1 MKKIFLEIFIVALG
15 FLFIFGD
22 VPSVNAQDASEYDEF
37 TLEEIT
43 VTAQKREENK
53 QKVPIAMEVISGDEL
68 AAMGKTNIDDIL
80 WNISNVMINNTSDGM
95 KVTIRGLEDNN
106 SPFKQMNV
114 STPTVA
120 INVDG
125 AYNKSNRAGLN
136 LFDIERIEVLMGPQS
151 TLYANTSPGGI
162 VNVVTAA
169 PKTDKFSAS
178 GSLQYGNFGYFKGE
192 AMVNVPI
199 LTDKLAIRLAAQDY
213 KRDSFISGSDQIG
226 EHTKTGRLKTLY
238 EPNDK
243 LSTTVSLT
251 WAERINGGMF
261 GNQVRP
267 FDTQDGHWYTQ
278 ENMDAPWVQDGK
290 VTDPWTAA
298 LSNAP
303 PARPGAPDTGPNKAD
318 QTTKGINAEIVWDT
332 GIGSLSIVPQYSSVS
347 SDDQGSYEDDDVL
360 YMVYTTMRERQ
371 KGVEARMT
379 SDEDFFF
386 KWILGFN
393 WYKDDAKRYTSYNQ
407 PDTAAGFNT
416 TSEKVRA
423 IFVNVTYPFTDK
435 FRGSAGYRRSWDDFQ
450 NVEVPAMSGTGYTGQ
465 SYSKPDYSVGVE
477 YDLAPNSMVFAN
489 YATSYRVN
497 AMSVKDATKPIPAE
511 RLKAYT
517 VGAKNR
523 FLENKLQVN
532 ASAYYY
538 DYTNKEAKVTPD
550 GRFGRGS
557 TVYAYQ
563 VTDPWGNPYTID
575 GSTDVLLSGANDQDP
590 WLTQIG
596 AFRSIGADLSVDW
609 ILTRKDQLT
618 FGLSYIDAKW
628 KQLKLEYYLYW
639 APEYGTGSVWGDNG
653 KDFSGMT
660 NTFSPNWT
668 STLAYEHNF
677 EFWKYGTLVPHVDI
691 QYRSDYMLDLYPP
704 NYPMDYQE
712 AYYIINGNIIFTHA
726 SGKWSLN
733 LYVKNAANY
742 AAKNFW
748 MNGDNSLGV
757 TDPRLY
763 GALLQLKF

>member
-1 MKKIFLEIFIVALG
+1 MKKFFMEILTVALG
-15 FLFIFGD
+15 FVFILSGAPAVKAQVTGD
-22 VPSVNAQDASEYDEF
+22 YEF

-43 VTAQKREENK
+43 VTAQKREENQ

-68 AAMGKTNIDDIL
+68 NATGKTNINDIL
-80 WNISNVMINNTSDGM
+80 SNISNVMINNSSDGM

-106 SPFKQMNV
+106 TPFKDMNV

-125 AYNKSNRAGLN
+125 AYNKSNQAGLN
-136 LFDIERIEVLMGPQS
+136 LFDIERVEVLMGPQS

-169 PKTDKFSAS
+169 PKTDKYSVS
-178 GSLQYGNFGYFKGE
+178 GSLQFANFGYFKGE
-192 AMVNVPI
+192 AMVNAPI
-199 LTDKLAIRLAAQDY
+199 LRDKLAIRLAAQDY
-213 KRDSFISGSDQIG
+213 QRDSYLSGSDQIG
-226 EHTKTGRLKTLY
+226 EHTKTVRLKTLY
-238 EPNDK
+238 QPNDK
-243 LSTTVSLT
+243 LSATVSLT
-251 WAERINGGMF
+251 WAERINGGMM
-261 GNQVRP
+261 GGQVMP

-278 ENMDAPWVQDGK
+278 DSQDSPWVKDGK
-290 VTDPWTAA
+290 VTDPWTPAVT
-298 LSNAP
+298 SSG
-303 PARPGAPDTGPNKAD
+303 PARPGAPDTGPNEAT
-318 QTTKGINAEIVWDT
+318 QYTKGINAEIDWET
-332 GIGSLSIVPQYSSVS
+332 PIGSLSILPQYSSVS
-347 SDDQGSYEDDDVL
+347 SDDQGSYEYNDVL

-371 KGVEARMT
+371 RGVEARMS

-386 KWILGFN
+386 KWILGFH
-393 WYKDDAKRYTSYNQ
+393 WYKDDSARYTTYSQ
-407 PDTAAGFNT
+407 PDASPGFNT

-423 IFVNVTYPFTDK
+423 FFVNATYPFTDK
-435 FRGSAGYRRSWDDFQ
+435 LRGSAGYRRSWDDFE
-450 NVEVPAMSGTGYTGQ
+450 NFEVPAMSGTGYTGQ

-477 YDLAPNSMVFAN
+477 YDLASNSMIYAN

-497 AMSVKDATKPIPAE
+497 AMSVRSATKPIPAE

-538 DYTNKEAKVTPD
+538 DYTNKEAKVSPD
-550 GRFGRGS
+550 GRFGRDS
-557 TVYAYQ
+557 SIYAYM

-575 GSTDVLLSGANDQDP
+575 GSSDVLLSGANDQDP
-590 WLTQIG
+590 WITQTG
-596 AFRSIGADLSVDW
+596 SFRSIGADISADW
-609 ILTRKDQLT
+609 ILTSKDKLT

-628 KQLKLEYYLYW
+628 TQLKLDFYLYW
-639 APEYGTGSVWGDNG
+639 APGYGTGSVWDDNG
-653 KDFSGMT
+653 KDFSGME

-668 STLAYEHNF
+668 ATLAYEHNF
-677 EFWKYGTLVPHVDI
+677 EFWTYGTLVPHIDLL
-691 QYRSDYMLDLYPP
+691 YRSDYMLDYYPP

-712 AYYIINGNIIFTHA
+712 AYCIINGNVMFTHA

-733 LYVKNAANY
+733 LYVKNAMNY

-748 MNGDNSLGV
+748 MNGNNTLGIS
-757 TDPRLY
+757 DPRLY
-763 GALLQLKF
+763 GALLSVNF